1 MRFGGGNL
9 PAGLEDG
16 LVEGQ
21 PVWPFI
27 YYCIRCGD
35 LNAALTV
42 AASASST
49 LGDFVLSMKEF
60 AAAAS
65 PDSLAALSPSTA
77 SKLMLTY
84 RRYASCLLSIPIP
97 TAQTIFLPGTY
108 HSGRDEKMKG
118 CLFSSYHCRFFSL
131 LTSDPCEAA
140 TIHSS
145 VSFIASSAVATLSII
160 IPR

>member
-1 MRFGGGNL
+1 MSNPHIPPPASYQAFLNVRFASGNI

-42 AASASST
+42 AASASSA

-84 RRYASCLLSIPIP
+84 RR
-97 TAQTIFLPGTY
+97 
-108 HSGRDEKMKG
+108 
-118 CLFSSYHCRFFSL
+118 
-131 LTSDPCEAA
+131 
-140 TIHSS
+140 
-145 VSFIASSAVATLSII
+145 
-160 IPR
+160 